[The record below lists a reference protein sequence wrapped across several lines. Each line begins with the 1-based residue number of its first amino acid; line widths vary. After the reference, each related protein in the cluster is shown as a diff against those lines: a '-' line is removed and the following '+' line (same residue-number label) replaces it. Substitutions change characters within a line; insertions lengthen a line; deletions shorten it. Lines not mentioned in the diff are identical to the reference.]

1 MGGNFVR
8 LQFTL
13 HDTQQM
19 TMTQLIATHE
29 QQNPPIPN
37 LAKLWFGSR
46 LLTLDYSPDALE
58 RFSQSHL
65 VGQYSVQA
73 AILEVD
79 HPVQTL
85 DLVLLHGAEDDRG
98 GLGAE
103 GHGEDLTRFFVRV

>member
-1 MGGNFVR
+1 M
-8 LQFTL
+8 
-13 HDTQQM
+13 
-19 TMTQLIATHE
+19 
-29 QQNPPIPN
+29 
-37 LAKLWFGSR
+37 
-46 LLTLDYSPDALE
+46 LTLDYSPDALE